1 MALVRASV
9 RHCRLRLTFPR
20 HVLKRL
26 HEFLENFSLFFLVGG
41 GAVKR
46 HEEVTVESGGNFE
59 DYIRLYIL
67 DLYHVI
73 CLVR

>member
-20 HVLKRL
+20 HVLTD
-26 HEFLENFSLFFLVGG
+26 FTLEKKFPLFFLVGG
-41 GAVKR
+41 GPVKR